1 MERITS
7 RSNALL
13 THIRRLASSGGYRRQ
28 CGEYLG
34 DSPKLLQEALAWGA
48 ELVAVVCGD
57 GVELPP
63 LPASDRQ
70 TLCRAGGSAGPRQR
84 GHRPAHA
91 GRL

>member
-63 LPASDRQ
+63 LPVSARAVRVPADVMASV
-70 TLCRAGGSAGPRQR
+70 SP
-84 GHRPAHA
+84 
-91 GRL
+91 